1 MGTRYGQNVEEMC
14 CKIAKKNNSNSV
26 THLRGIFSYGQKAKD
41 NASELMDRTVRLLLS
56 QPESPTFQQLRNT
69 FESLARD
76 QGRELTG
83 RSTKKRISAATQLEF
98 EEISNVRG
106 AAHYA
111 KQGAA
116 RAKAI
121 KETK

>member
-1 MGTRYGQNVEEMC
+1 M
-14 CKIAKKNNSNSV
+14 
-26 THLRGIFSYGQKAKD
+26 
-41 NASELMDRTVRLLLS
+41 S
-56 QPESPTFQQLRNT
+56 QPESPTFQQFRNT
-69 FESLARD
+69 FERLARD
-76 QGRELTG
+76 QGLELSG

-106 AAHYA
+106 ATHYA